1 MTALESSLYTLAG
14 VAVVLIL
21 MVLALTGGR
30 FGRIGL
36 AYRGFRKTLSDTA
49 FGDKVVGLL
58 EAKESKPTGP
68 PKPSGAPLRLLGLLQ
83 PEGPLLHSFTQTIH
97 AYADV

>member
-68 PKPSGAPLRLLGLLQ
+68 PKPSGEPLRLLGLLQ
-83 PEGPLLHSFTQTIH
+83 RECRLLDFLLVDIQG
-97 AYADV
+97 YAD